1 MAYVALSRAVS
12 LEGLL
17 LRGYSVSAIRAHPD
31 VERFYVS
38 LHRRLSVGSPSSVSA
53 SASVAEPTASHLAEA
68 VGQAGEQEDTGELDA
83 SFGSIDWQAVDLTR
97 IDQQAAAAIT
107 SRAVKAEPHLVA
119 KSHIHSEPER
129 EDIVALKHHSNDKRQ
144 TAAAVMTS
152 RVWTGQLRIST
163 GGTYSF
169 ASYGEQPFSLILAGG
184 RELLNNADITRA
196 QISLSPGECSVR
208 IVDNGAMDESVP
220 QELAWAPVPGGGDA
234 WEQERMV
241 TLWRRGGYW
250 AVGGECAPPLVEID

>member
-31 VERFYVS
+31 VERFYMS
-38 LHRRLSVGSPSSVSA
+38 LHRRLSAGSPSSA
-53 SASVAEPTASHLAEA
+53 PPSASVSEPMASHFVEA
-68 VGQAGEQEDTGELDA
+68 VGQSGEQEDHGELDA

-107 SRAVKAEPHLVA
+107 SRAVKAEPQLVA
-119 KSHIHSEPER
+119 KPHVHSEPVR
-129 EDIVALKHHSNDKRQ
+129 EDIVALKYDANDKKQ
-144 TAAAVMTS
+144 TAAAAMPS
-152 RVWTGQLRIST
+152 RVWTGELRIFT
-163 GGTYSF
+163 GGAYSF
-169 ASYGEQPFSLILAGG
+169 ASYGEQPFSLFLAGG

-196 QISLSPGECSVR
+196 KISLSPGECSVR
-208 IVDNGAMDESVP
+208 IVDNGAMGESVP
-220 QELAWAPVPGGGDA
+220 QELAWTPVPVRDA
-234 WEQERMV
+234 WEEERMV

-250 AVGGECAPPLVEID
+250 AVGGECAPPLVETD